1 MDLLKGI
8 MPERDITASIDTSGI
23 DLSKAVT
30 LEDCN
35 ELIGIET
42 HFKLCAGP
50 GAGKTRF
57 LVKHINNVIANSKRL
72 TKVKK
77 IACITYTNIGVETI
91 KKRLD
96 DSINEVEVNTIHGF
110 LYNHV
115 IKPYLWIINEEYGI
129 PLADVDGH
137 DEVIP
142 TYSILKEWKK
152 VTKQTYI
159 EDKDN
164 AALREELGGLR
175 WSRQSDGEIVL
186 KLRFPSGLMVR
197 NNSLIEYKKICWK
210 KAKISHDDVL
220 FLSYKILKENNYI
233 LEILRA
239 KFPYIFIDEFQD
251 THPIQSEI
259 IKMIGEKETII
270 GVIGDYGQSIFEF
283 IGANVQDFVDFELEG
298 MELYKIEN
306 NHRSTEE
313 IISVLNHIRNESAFV
328 QTSPDNK
335 SGNNPQII
343 VGEFIGAYKAALK
356 ISGSEPL
363 CSLSYRNDIAN
374 IMKFGYTNY
383 FDSAK
388 MNEFLFKES
397 NGRSWRIGHTITAI
411 EYCRQGKIKDA
422 IKYMK
427 KAYRTENF
435 SEKEAL
441 ENLIRLINCYDLY
454 RECTIK
460 EFYNSYLYDHY
471 GVQQEIRR
479 GAISDYYDSK
489 EYKEIAVGVRINDD
503 DSIHRTIHKSKG
515 AEFNSV
521 FVIIPSEEE
530 LNFLL
535 NPNIEYEDN
544 RVYYVALSRA
554 IENLFINV
562 PQLSE
567 ENKEKLEEIG
577 FEVVE
582 LDIK

>member
-1 MDLLKGI
+1 MDLLK
-8 MPERDITASIDTSGI
+8 
-23 DLSKAVT
+23 AVT
-30 LEDCN
+30 LKDCN
-35 ELIGIET
+35 ESIDIET

-57 LVKHINNVIANSKRL
+57 LINHINNVIANSKRI

-91 KKRLD
+91 KKRFD
-96 DSINEVEVNTIHGF
+96 NSINEVEVNTIHSF

-115 IKPYLWIINEEYGI
+115 IKPYLWVINDEYEI

-142 TYSILKEWKK
+142 TFTILKEWKQI
-152 VTKQTYI
+152 TEQTYI
-159 EDKDN
+159 KDRDN
-164 AALREELGGLR
+164 AALRRELDGLK

-186 KLRFPSGLMVR
+186 KLKFPSKLMVK
-197 NNSLIEYKKICWK
+197 NSSLLEYKKICWK

-220 FLSYKILKENNYI
+220 FLSYKILKKNGYI
-233 LEILRA
+233 LEVLRS

-283 IGANVQDFVDFELEG
+283 MGANVQDFVDFELKD

-313 IISVLNHIRNESAFV
+313 IISILNHIRNESTFV

-335 SGNNPQII
+335 SGKKPQII
-343 VGEFIGAYKAALK
+343 IGEFIDVYKEALK
-356 ISGSEPL
+356 ISGNEPI
-363 CSLSYRNDIAN
+363 CSLSYKNDIAN

-427 KAYRTENF
+427 KAYRKENF

-454 RECTIK
+454 KDCSIK
-460 EFYNSYLYDHY
+460 VFYNNYLYGYY
-471 GVQQEIRR
+471 GVQKEIKR
-479 GAISDYYDSK
+479 GAISAYYDSL

-503 DSIHRTIHKSKG
+503 DSFHRTIHKSKG
-515 AEFNSV
+515 DEFNNV
-521 FVIIPSEEE
+521 FVIIPSEENLE
-530 LNFLL
+530 FLL
-535 NPNIEYEDN
+535 NPNIKYEDN

-554 IENLFINV
+554 IKNLFINV
-562 PQLSE
+562 PQLCE
-567 ENKEKLEEIG
+567 ENKKELKKIG
-577 FEVVE
+577 FEIVE
-582 LDIK
+582 CKS